1 MRSRWFFNAL
11 IFLTTSAM
19 AATTSNAD
27 DDEADGQS
35 SVDKKV
41 TYVTTEN
48 FKTEVLEANIPVLV
62 DFTATWCVHCKEVDP
77 IIESLMPE
85 MSGRAKVFKID
96 IDESREIFTQYGLTG
111 VPTVL
116 FFNKGKVEDR
126 IVSPQSREVYVK
138 YLEGMIDGSSAL
150 DVKVAL
156 LDEDAFRRDFILRQR
171 PKVLESTLKLRP
183 TLLTERFENGQSP
196 LSLILNHLASSR
208 DRRLEMVL
216 SLEEKIEPISSET
229 STVNPS
235 DLVGLGRCDEF
246 KKLLEKDPEAVNRPD
261 PDGNTP
267 LLTALL
273 NATRLKESSCLRVV
287 LDAGADPGI
296 KEESIFTLGHAAV
309 LSFDTEIFKE
319 LLAKGL
325 NPLRTDQDGRNALHW
340 AAFYGYPSPVKAL
353 LEYGVDPSIQALN
366 GETAADIVRDARD
379 QWVVML
385 DDSNT
390 SAEGV
395 KAVLELKDEILA
407 LLKPTN
413 SEDN

>member
-1 MRSRWFFNAL
+1 MSVSNYYLSLLLGCGITVAIAVNANEDSNNDGNS
-11 IFLTTSAM
+11 SAV
-19 AATTSNAD
+19 
-27 DDEADGQS
+27 E
-35 SVDKKV
+35 KV

-48 FKTEVLEANIPVLV
+48 FETEVLEANVPVLV
-62 DFTATWCVHCKEVDP
+62 DFTATWCAPCKELDP

-85 MSGRAKVFKID
+85 MSGRAKVFKLD

-116 FFNKGKVEDR
+116 FFNNGEMEDR

-150 DVKVAL
+150 EVKVAL
-156 LDEDAFRRDFILRQR
+156 LDEDAFRRDFILGQR
-171 PKVLESTLKLRP
+171 PKVLEATLKHRP

-196 LSLILNHLASSR
+196 LSLILNHPASSR
-208 DRRLEMVL
+208 DRRLEIVL
-216 SLEEKIEPISSET
+216 SLEEQTESISIKNT
-229 STVNPS
+229 SVNAS
-235 DLVGLGRCDEF
+235 DLVGLGRCEEF
-246 KKLLEKDPEAVNRPD
+246 KTLVEKDPEAVNRPD
-261 PDGNTP
+261 QDGNTP

-273 NATRLKESSCLRVV
+273 QATRLKKDSCLRAV
-287 LDAGADPGI
+287 LDAGADPEI
-296 KEESIFTLGHAAV
+296 KEESNFTLGHAAV
-309 LSFDTEIFKE
+309 LSFDTEILKE

-340 AAFYGYPSPVKAL
+340 AADYGHPGPVRVL
-353 LEYGVDPSIQALN
+353 LEHGVDPSIQALN
-366 GETAADIVRDARD
+366 GETPADIVRDARD

-395 KAVLELKDEILA
+395 KSVLELKDEILA
-407 LLKPTN
+407 LLEPTET
-413 SEDN
+413 EDD

>member
-11 IFLTTSAM
+11 IILTTSAM

-27 DDEADGQS
+27 DDEAVSQS
-35 SVDKKV
+35 SADKTV

-85 MSGRAKVFKID
+85 MSGRAKVFKLD

-126 IVSPQSREVYVK
+126 IVSPQSRDVYVK

-156 LDEDAFRRDFILRQR
+156 LDEDAFRRDFILGQR

-208 DRRLEMVL
+208 DRRLEIVL

-246 KKLLEKDPEAVNRPD
+246 KKVLEKDPEAVNRPD

-273 NATRLKESSCLRVV
+273 NATRLKESSCLRVL

-340 AAFYGYPSPVKAL
+340 AAFYGYPGPVKAL
-353 LEYGVDPSIQALN
+353 LEHGVDPSIQALN

-407 LLKPTN
+407 LLRPTN

>member
-1 MRSRWFFNAL
+1 MRSKWFFNVL
-11 IFLTTSAM
+11 IFLTTSTLV
-19 AATTSNAD
+19 ATTSNAD
-27 DDEADGQS
+27 DETASPNLAD
-35 SVDKKV
+35 KV
-41 TYVTTEN
+41 AHVTTEN
-48 FKTEVLEANIPVLV
+48 FKTEVLEANVPVLV
-62 DFTATWCVHCKEVDP
+62 DFTATWCAPCKELDP

-85 MSGRAKVFKID
+85 MSGRAKVFKLD
-96 IDESREIFTQYGLTG
+96 IDESQEIFTQYGLTG

-116 FFNKGKVEDR
+116 FFNNGEVEDR

-150 DVKVAL
+150 EVKVAL

-171 PKVLESTLKLRP
+171 PTVLESILEHRP

-196 LSLILNHLASSR
+196 LSLILNHPASSR
-208 DRRLEMVL
+208 DRRLDIVL
-216 SLEEKIEPISSET
+216 SLEEKAEPISSES

-246 KKLLEKDPEAVNRPD
+246 KMLLEKDPEAVNRPD

-273 NATRLKESSCLRVV
+273 QATRLKKDSCLRAV
-287 LDAGADPGI
+287 LDAGADPRV
-296 KEESIFTLGHAAV
+296 KEESNFTLGHAAV
-309 LSFDTEIFKE
+309 LSFDTEIQTE

-325 NPLRTDQDGRNALHW
+325 NPLRTDQDGRNSLHW
-340 AAFYGYPSPVKAL
+340 AAFYGYPDTVKVL
-353 LEYGVDPSIQALN
+353 LDYGVDPTIQALN

-390 SAEGV
+390 SAEAV
-395 KAVLELKDEILA
+395 KSVVELKDEILA
-407 LLKPTN
+407 LLEP
-413 SEDN
+413 SETETD